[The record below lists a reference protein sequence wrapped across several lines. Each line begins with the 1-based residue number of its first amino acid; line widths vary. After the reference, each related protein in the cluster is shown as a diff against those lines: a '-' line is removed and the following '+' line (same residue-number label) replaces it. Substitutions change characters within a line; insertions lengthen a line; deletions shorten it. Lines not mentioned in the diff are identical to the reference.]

1 MDTLSIK
8 GMKFRGYHG
17 LHPHEK
23 EEGNDFEVDVLLK
36 ADLSKAGASDDIS
49 DTPDYSHI
57 EVLAKN
63 IMEGDSV
70 DTIEHL
76 AFRIGSEIS
85 GVFPGIQQFEVRV
98 RKMNPPLE
106 TPTDYTEVR
115 MSWPR

>member
-49 DTPDYSHI
+49 DTPDYSRI
-57 EVLAKN
+57 EALTKK
-63 IMEGDSV
+63 IMEGESA

-76 AFRIGSEIS
+76 AFKIGNKIS
-85 GVFPGIQQFEVRV
+85 GTFPRVQQFEVRL
-98 RKMNPPLE
+98 RKLNPPLD
-106 TPTDYTEVR
+106 TPTDHTEVR